1 MSDDQ
6 AEIISR
12 PPSHPIAT
20 TLIIIS
26 MLATMLC
33 IGLTWDELFS
43 EYLPTP
49 GPGVAKI
56 DKSHSSVKIAS
67 DGRKDHFGADRDFK
81 VSIAE
86 ELGGKDRPLSS
97 SIGGGEGLSDG

>member
-6 AEIISR
+6 SEIISR

-49 GPGVAKI
+49 GPGVKI

-67 DGRKDHFGADRDFK
+67 DGRKDHFAADRDFK

-97 SIGGGEGLSDG
+97 SIGGGDGLGGG

>member
-1 MSDDQ
+1 
-6 AEIISR
+6 
-12 PPSHPIAT
+12 
-20 TLIIIS
+20 

-43 EYLPTP
+43 EYLPTA
-49 GPGVAKI
+49 GPGVKI

-81 VSIAE
+81 VSVEE
-86 ELGGKDRPLSS
+86 ELGGKDNPLTS
-97 SIGGGEGLSDG
+97 SIGGGNGLSDG